1 MVLHMLR
8 FKLGDALFF
17 QGLKNYLSDANLA
30 FKYATTPDLQTH
42 LEAVYGSS
50 LSEFFNDWIYNQ
62 GYPTYSVNV
71 QNVASGQAKI
81 TVNQTTSH
89 ASVSFFEMPVPIR
102 LLGAGGLTHDVV
114 VDNTVNGEQFTVAV
128 PFVVTGILFDPS
140 KELISRNNTATLDA
154 VAFELDP
161 VIAITPNPV
170 VSELVINLPQS
181 LQFKKLTIY
190 NELGQKVLESQTGK
204 VTVTALSTGIY
215 TVAVETSAG
224 VFHKK
229 VIKK

>member
-1 MVLHMLR
+1 
-8 FKLGDALFF
+8 
-17 QGLKNYLSDANLA
+17 
-30 FKYATTPDLQTH
+30 
-42 LEAVYGSS
+42 
-50 LSEFFNDWIYNQ
+50 
-62 GYPTYSVNV
+62 
-71 QNVASGQAKI
+71 
-81 TVNQTTSH
+81 
-89 ASVSFFEMPVPIR
+89 MPVPIR

-170 VSELVINLPQS
+170 ISELVVNLPDS

-190 NELGQKVLESQTGK
+190 NELGQKVLESQK
-204 VTVTALSTGIY
+204 EKATVTALSTGIY